1 MIKGIKI
8 RKKEMLDACN
18 QGNLMATDLAEWFVS
33 NLKISF
39 RLAYKITTKIIKV
52 AEKNNC
58 QINNLKVEQ
67 LNFIDSNFRQKIKEF
82 LKLENSVKCKTSFG
96 GTAPQEIKT
105 AIQKAKKDLN

>member
-1 MIKGIKI
+1 
-8 RKKEMLDACN
+8 MLNACN

-82 LKLENSVKCKTSFG
+82 LLCVLTFIVKLLFFHCLVCSIFD
-96 GTAPQEIKT
+96 
-105 AIQKAKKDLN
+105 KKIEFFK